1 MGASE
6 VRERT
11 GGTQRRPLRTSLR
24 PLSLHVHSLAQRR
37 LSLHIHS
44 GAVGVT
50 VKVTCSLAGA
60 AYHHHKYPTVELDT
74 QHSANTAATVG
85 SLGPSSATVR
95 LRVEIGLTL
104 ACCSSLSRPLTPL
117 PSNWHP
123 GDSDA

>member
-60 AYHHHKYPTVELDT
+60 AYHHHKDPTVEMDT
-74 QHSANTAATVG
+74 QHCGNSGITGSKQRYGAPASGNRTHSCLLLIIVQATDA
-85 SLGPSSATVR
+85 STVKLAPRR
-95 LRVEIGLTL
+95 L
-104 ACCSSLSRPLTPL
+104 
-117 PSNWHP
+117 
-123 GDSDA
+123 